1 MNLFSGHAAGHSPE
15 EARAYFREVEKR
27 TALLNPCGITIVG
40 KRMI

>member
-27 TALLNPCGITIVG
+27 SALLNLCGVTIVSR
-40 KRMI
+40 RMI